1 MYDMLLS
8 PIQLRGLELRN
19 RIVYPAMGTK
29 MATVDKQV
37 TEQLINYQL
46 ARVQGGCG
54 LNFLEVSSVFAP
66 ASPAKFVSVAE
77 DRFLPMLTRFNEVL
91 HAAGGKTGIQLWLG
105 GVAAASDPTA
115 RILVPSDLP
124 LSADYT
130 VPAMTEED
138 IEATIEAF
146 GAAARRSVAAGF
158 DTMEFHAAHGYTPHM
173 FLSGALNQRT
183 DQYGGSLENRA
194 RFLLRAIG
202 AIRANMPQDMPLFM
216 RVDAQDDYLDGGLTT
231 DEVIQFCKW
240 AGEAGVDVLDVSRGN
255 LFGAGLKYEVPSIDL
270 PRGFNVANAAR
281 VKRETGMITM
291 AVGRINRADQAEE
304 ILEAGQADLVVMGRA
319 QLADPEFV
327 NKVSAGR
334 EDDVVYC
341 IGCNQGCYDGFV
353 SPDMPHITCLRNP
366 SVGLESD
373 YELKPT
379 AAPKVVYIAGGGVAG
394 MEAATLLHRR
404 GHHPVLFES
413 TNELGGQFLLA
424 GMAPRKAEM
433 RQAAIAM
440 GKTLLKEGVEVRLHD
455 RLTPDRLDGADALII
470 STGATPI
477 MPSFPGRDL
486 PGVVD
491 SHDVLT
497 QAVFPT
503 GRVVVIGGGL
513 VGLEVAEYLVGKV
526 DSLVVLKM
534 LGAIGEDIGQI
545 RRISVMEELGRS
557 GVDLK
562 TGARCE
568 EITPDA
574 VVYEQDGQTRELPY
588 DTVVIAIGAR
598 SRPTEPLEKRG
609 GELGIPCWVIGDAKQ
624 ARRAIQAIKEA
635 ADAALAID

>member
-1 MYDMLLS
+1 
-8 PIQLRGLELRN
+8 
-19 RIVYPAMGTK
+19 
-29 MATVDKQV
+29 
-37 TEQLINYQL
+37 
-46 ARVQGGCG
+46 
-54 LNFLEVSSVFAP
+54 
-66 ASPAKFVSVAE
+66 
-77 DRFLPMLTRFNEVL
+77 
-91 HAAGGKTGIQLWLG
+91 
-105 GVAAASDPTA
+105 
-115 RILVPSDLP
+115 
-124 LSADYT
+124 
-130 VPAMTEED
+130 
-138 IEATIEAF
+138 
-146 GAAARRSVAAGF
+146 
-158 DTMEFHAAHGYTPHM
+158 
-173 FLSGALNQRT
+173 
-183 DQYGGSLENRA
+183 
-194 RFLLRAIG
+194 
-202 AIRANMPQDMPLFM
+202 
-216 RVDAQDDYLDGGLTT
+216 
-231 DEVIQFCKW
+231 
-240 AGEAGVDVLDVSRGN
+240 
-255 LFGAGLKYEVPSIDL
+255 
-270 PRGFNVANAAR
+270 
-281 VKRETGMITM
+281 
-291 AVGRINRADQAEE
+291 
-304 ILEAGQADLVVMGRA
+304 
-319 QLADPEFV
+319 
-327 NKVSAGR
+327 
-334 EDDVVYC
+334 
-341 IGCNQGCYDGFV
+341 
-353 SPDMPHITCLRNP
+353 MPHITCLRNP

-513 VGLEVAEYLVGKV
+513 VGLEVAEYLVDKV
-526 DSLVVLKM
+526 DSLVVLEM

-545 RRISVMEELGRS
+545 RRISVLEELGRS
-557 GVDLK
+557 GVDLR

-568 EITPDA
+568 EITPDV

-598 SRPTEPLEKRG
+598 SRPTEPFEKRA

-624 ARRAIQAIKEA
+624 ARRAVQAIKEA